1 MSGID
6 FIASVSELYDR
17 RMAPVSSSF
26 DLTATAFSILL
37 FLANN
42 PDYDTAREIVE
53 KRHLTK
59 SHVSVSLR
67 ALEEKGLIRK
77 EHRNGDNRSS
87 HLVLLTASDAMI
99 REGQKAQAEFL
110 SAVTAGFSAE
120 ELTVFRAYIGRMN
133 ENVLAALRETGKEA
147 DPE

>member
-6 FIASVSELYDR
+6 FISSVSELYDR

-26 DLTATAFSILL
+26 DLTAAAFSILL

-42 PDYDTAREIVE
+42 PEYDTAREIVE

-67 ALEEKGLIRK
+67 ALEERGLIRK

-87 HLVLLTASDAMI
+87 HLVLLPASAAMVG
-99 REGQKAQAEFL
+99 EGQKAQAEFL

-120 ELTVFRAYIGRMN
+120 ELKVFRAHIDRMN

-147 DPE
+147 EPE